1 MNIEKSIQLIEHLI
15 SKKVEIAAYDPV
27 AIENMRNLF
36 PTVNYKNTM
45 NEVIKNASAIVI
57 MTDWNEFR
65 ALDLEKVGKIMK
77 EKIIIDSRNLL
88 SRDDLFNNEFIFE
101 GVGRPFQKKYD

>member
-1 MNIEKSIQLIEHLI
+1 
-15 SKKVEIAAYDPV
+15 
-27 AIENMRNLF
+27 MRNLF
-36 PTVNYKNTM
+36 PTVNYKNTI

-65 ALDLEKVGKIMK
+65 ALDLEKVGRIMK